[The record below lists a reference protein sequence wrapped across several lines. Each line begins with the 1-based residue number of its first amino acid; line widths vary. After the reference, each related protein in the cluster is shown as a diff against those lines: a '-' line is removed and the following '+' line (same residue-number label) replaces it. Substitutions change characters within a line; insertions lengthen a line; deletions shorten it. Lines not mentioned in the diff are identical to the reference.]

1 MGGDYPGF
9 APMLRLDDSKACLN
23 RHLRIIVQV
32 SPFARKRCNVRAL
45 LLARVTE
52 NRGPMRLIAG
62 EGADSSVF
70 PKICYIAS
78 LRFTP
83 CNISSAVAMFIEPA
97 ADFHFHVSR
106 SFSDV

>member
-1 MGGDYPGF
+1 MTAKP
-9 APMLRLDDSKACLN
+9 SLN
-23 RHLRIIVQV
+23 NHLRAFVQV
-32 SPFARKRCNVRAL
+32 SPFARKRCTLRAL
-45 LLARVTE
+45 LLAWVTE

-62 EGADSSVF
+62 VSADSSAF

-83 CNISSAVAMFIEPA
+83 CNISSAAVVFTEPA